1 MIDEGDALTK
11 YYLVRHGT
19 TAWVDEQRLHGITDI
34 PLNDNGLRQAQRT
47 AEAMRDIQAVHLF
60 SSPLSRAMQTAQAIG
75 EKVHLTPSPRPGLT
89 EINFGWMEGRTIEDD
104 LNAQK
109 SKIVYLYEHHRLN
122 LIRFLSGDSRRSFQK
137 RVVREWH
144 GLLDETRGEDSIIVA
159 HSGVLDVILVECFGP
174 PRDSLLPYYS
184 IHPCSITT
192 IEVDDA
198 GTPRLVEMDN
208 HAHLQEWYPSHD

>member
-1 MIDEGDALTK
+1 MTT

-19 TAWVDEQRLHGITDI
+19 TAWVDQQRLHGITDI

-47 AEAMRDIQAVHLF
+47 AEAMRDIRAVHLF

-104 LNAQK
+104 LDAHK
-109 SKIVYLYEHHRLN
+109 PKIVYLYEHHRLN
-122 LIRFLSGDSRRSFQK
+122 LIRFLSGDSKRGFQK
-137 RVVREWH
+137 RVVQEWH
-144 GLLDETRGEDSIIVA
+144 NILDETRGEDSIIVA

-174 PRDSLLPYYS
+174 PRDSLLPFYS

-192 IEVDDA
+192 IEVDE
-198 GTPRLVEMDN
+198 GGNPLLVEMDN
-208 HAHLQEWYPSHD
+208 HAHLQEWYPAHD